1 MDRRLYVVQM
11 TGNRATARL
20 SSKKESPMALPGWAE
35 TPTGHGA
42 WKDTPTAN
50 RMAAA

>member
-1 MDRRLYVVQM
+1 
-11 TGNRATARL
+11 
-20 SSKKESPMALPGWAE
+20 MALPGWAE